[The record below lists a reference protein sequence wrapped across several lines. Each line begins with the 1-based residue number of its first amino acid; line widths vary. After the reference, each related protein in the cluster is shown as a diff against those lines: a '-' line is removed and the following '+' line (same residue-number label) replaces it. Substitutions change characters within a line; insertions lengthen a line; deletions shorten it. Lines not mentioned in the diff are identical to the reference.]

1 MQTLLQQACV
11 YNLRSNIYKL
21 TKRIRTVSAKQKTQK
36 KMSRVTAI
44 NIIIHKR
51 NELIDSYRSHIA
63 INTVLEWLNDIQ
75 KELED

>member
-1 MQTLLQQACV
+1 
-11 YNLRSNIYKL
+11 
-21 TKRIRTVSAKQKTQK
+21 
-36 KMSRVTAI
+36 MSRVTAI

-51 NELIDSYRSHIA
+51 NELMDSYRSHIA